1 MIANR
6 TQKKGEILAS
16 KIGGMAI
23 SLDKVPDYDII
34 INTTPIGMSP
44 NIQNLPISD
53 KEIREKKVVF
63 DVIMSPKETKFLNIG
78 QNKGGEIVYGYEMF
92 SQQALRQ
99 LKGWLDRP
107 LDEELILSSI
117 ESFSFL

>member
-1 MIANR
+1 MKLN
-6 TQKKGEILAS
+6 
-16 KIGGMAI
+16 
-23 SLDKVPDYDII
+23 
-34 INTTPIGMSP
+34 
-44 NIQNLPISD
+44 NIHRSSTD
-53 KEIREKKVVF
+53 REKKVVF

-78 QNKGGEIVYGYEMF
+78 QNKGGKAVYGYEMF

-107 LDEELILSSI
+107 LDEESILSSI

>member
-1 MIANR
+1 LVNLFFFNQQTKQFKR
-6 TQKKGEILAS
+6 YLFK
-16 KIGGMAI
+16 
-23 SLDKVPDYDII
+23 D
-34 INTTPIGMSP
+34 INTGGVKL
-44 NIQNLPISD
+44 NLRSKDDQSFFIPL
-53 KEIREKKVVF
+53 EAV
-63 DVIMSPKETKFLNIG
+63 NIG
-78 QNKGGEIVYGYEMF
+78 QNKGGKVVYGYEMF